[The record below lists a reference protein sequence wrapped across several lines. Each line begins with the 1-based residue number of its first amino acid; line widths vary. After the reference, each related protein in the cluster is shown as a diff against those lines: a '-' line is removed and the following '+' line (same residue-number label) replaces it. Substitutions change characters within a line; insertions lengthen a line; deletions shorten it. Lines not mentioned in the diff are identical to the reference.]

1 MPRTPQKTR
10 PSEKQPP
17 VPNKRAKAKSPGGKT
32 SPGSFPIV
40 AIGASAGGLEA
51 FTNLL
56 RALPPEPGVALVFI
70 PHLDPTHESAMV
82 ELLSRTTSLPVF
94 QAEEGMRVSCDSV
107 YVLPP
112 NCEMTIAGGILHLV
126 KRESGPGHHMPIDIF
141 FCSLAEDQTSNA
153 IGVILSGT
161 ANDGTMGLSAI
172 KRDGGTTFAQNLES
186 AKYDGMP
193 NSAVRAGV
201 VDYILPPDRIAQE
214 LIHLHRRSK
223 HEMPDDSFDGK
234 DRQMKEI
241 FRLLKGFS
249 KVDFVDYK
257 VATIHRRILRRMNI
271 SQVTDLSD
279 YVKLLRSDAQEV
291 EALYR
296 DVLINVTS
304 FFRNP
309 EVFESLRDIVYPKI
323 ISERSSSE
331 PIRVW
336 VPGCA
341 TGEETY
347 SHAISLVEMLSE
359 LRIDV
364 PIQVFGT
371 DLSEGAIQRARAGF
385 YKQNIASEV
394 SEVRLRRFFHKA
406 SGGYQISKSIR
417 DLCVFARQNV
427 FSDPPF
433 SRMDLISCRNVLIYL
448 SSVLQKKVI
457 PIFHYALKERG
468 FLLVG
473 NSEGLVGSGA
483 EIFDLVDRKSK
494 IYQKKG
500 VPSPVTFP
508 LTMSEA
514 AEKTEEKPVP
524 GDKEDAPSKPPVD
537 VQREADRLLLSK
549 YVPAAVVV
557 NEHLE
562 IVQSRGKTSRFLE
575 LPTGRVSLN
584 LLKMAR
590 PGLLYELRTLL
601 DKARKNSAPAIKEG
615 IVLEDGAGNATVRLE
630 AIPFRTPVRDQRHF
644 LVLFEETS
652 PARPSPAPKP
662 PARQSAKQIADAK
675 EVMIA
680 RLKQELAST
689 KEYLQSI
696 IESQEATNE
705 ELQSAN
711 EEIQS
716 GNEELQSTN
725 EELQTSKEELESA
738 NEELNTVNEEIQHRN
753 QQLAQFSNDLINLL
767 NSATIPMI
775 LLGEDLHIRR
785 YTPEAERVFG
795 FSSHDV
801 GKALSHLHLNLQIPQ
816 LEHWMLD
823 VMRDV
828 TMRNEQ
834 VRARDGKIYKL
845 RITPYRTLENKIDGV
860 VVALLDITDVVGS
873 VAGKAG
879 RIDGHADGKAGK
891 IDGHADGKTDG
902 LTDGKASRMDGLADG
917 KRRRPPSN

>member
-1 MPRTPQKTR
+1 MATPPKKKR
-10 PSEKQPP
+10 RSPKQP
-17 VPNKRAKAKSPGGKT
+17 RALKQRSRDRAPAGST
-32 SPGSFPIV
+32 SLVNFPIV

-51 FTNLL
+51 FSNLL
-56 RALPPEPGVALVFI
+56 RALPLDPGLALVFI

-82 ELLSRTTSLPVF
+82 ELLSRTTQLPVL
-94 QAEEGMRVSCDSV
+94 QSAEGMRVQRDSV

-112 NCEMTIAGGILHLV
+112 DFDMTISEGVLHLI
-126 KRESGPGHHMPIDIF
+126 RRAAGRGHHMPIDSF
-141 FCSLAEDQTSNA
+141 FCSLAEDQASNA

-161 ANDGTMGLSAI
+161 ANDGTVGLSAI
-172 KRDGGTTFAQNLES
+172 KHGGGITFAQNVES

-201 VDYILPPDRIAQE
+201 VNHVFPPDRIARE
-214 LIHLHRRSK
+214 LVQLGQQPRTDLPG
-223 HEMPDDSFDGK
+223 ESFDGK
-234 DRQMKEI
+234 ESQMKEI
-241 FRLLKGFS
+241 FRLLKSFS

-257 VATIHRRILRRMNI
+257 VATIQRRILRRMHI
-271 SQVTDLSD
+271 HQLIDLSD

-309 EVFESLRDIVYPKI
+309 EVFASLGDVVYPKI
-323 ISERSSSE
+323 IAARSPSE

-341 TGEETY
+341 TGEESY

-359 LRIDV
+359 ARLDV
-364 PIQVFGT
+364 PVQIFGT
-371 DLSEGAIQRARAGF
+371 DLSESAIQRARAGF
-385 YKQNIASEV
+385 YKENIAREI
-394 SEVRLRRFFHKA
+394 SEVRLRRFFHRA
-406 SGGYQISKSIR
+406 PGGYQVSKSIR
-417 DLCVFARQNV
+417 DMCVFARQNV

-448 SSVLQKKVI
+448 SSVLQKRVI
-457 PIFHYALKERG
+457 PIFHYALREGG

-473 NSEGLVGSGA
+473 NSEGLLGAGA

-494 IYQKKG
+494 IYKKKS
-500 VPSPVTFP
+500 VPSPVTFGM
-508 LTMSEA
+508 TIGEA
-514 AEKTEEKPVP
+514 AEKSQEKPAREEK
-524 GDKEDAPSKPPVD
+524 EDEPAKPPAD
-537 VQREADRLLLSK
+537 VQREADRLLLSR
-549 YVPAAVVV
+549 YVPSAVVV
-557 NEHLE
+557 TEDLE
-562 IVQSRGKTSRFLE
+562 IVQSRGKTSRYLE
-575 LPTGRVSLN
+575 LPSGRASLN

-601 DKARKNSAPAIKEG
+601 EKVRKNSVPTVKEG
-615 IVLEDGAGNATVRLE
+615 IVLEDGDGNTVVKLE
-630 AIPFRTPVRDQRHF
+630 VIPFRTPVRDQRHF
-644 LVLFEETS
+644 LVLFEET
-652 PARPSPAPKP
+652 PAPKP
-662 PARQSAKQIADAK
+662 IAETKPSARQTAREAADAK
-675 EVMIA
+675 DVQIA
-680 RLKQELAST
+680 RLRQELAST

-753 QQLAQFSNDLINLL
+753 QELAQFSNDLINLL

-775 LLGEDLHIRR
+775 MLGQDLRIRR
-785 YTPEAERVFG
+785 YTPEAERIFG
-795 FSSHDV
+795 FTSHDV
-801 GKALSHLHLNLQIPQ
+801 GKALSHLPLNLQVPQ
-816 LEHWMLD
+816 LERWMLD

-828 TMRNEQ
+828 TIRNEQ
-834 VRARDGKIYKL
+834 VRARDGKSYRL
-845 RITPYRTLENKIDGV
+845 RLTPYRTLENKIDGV
-860 VVALLDITDVVGS
+860 VVALLDISDLVGPAS
-873 VAGKAG
+873 
-879 RIDGHADGKAGK
+879 DK
-891 IDGHADGKTDG
+891 IDGRA
-902 LTDGKASRMDGLADG
+902 A
-917 KRRRPPSN
+917 KR

>member
-1 MPRTPQKTR
+1 MPLAPQKKRATR
-10 PSEKQPP
+10 KQPP
-17 VPNKRAKAKSPGGKT
+17 VAGKPSAATASVKKT

-51 FTNLL
+51 FSNLL

-82 ELLSRTTSLPVF
+82 ELLSRITNLSVF
-94 QAEEGMRVSCDSV
+94 QAEEGMRVARNSV

-112 NCEMTIAGGILHLV
+112 NWDMTIRDGVLHLV
-126 KRESGPGHHMPIDIF
+126 KREAGPGHHMPIDNF
-141 FCSLAEDQTSNA
+141 FSSLAKDQKSNA

-161 ANDGTMGLSAI
+161 ANDGTIGMSAI

-201 VDYILPPDRIAQE
+201 VDYILPPDRIARE
-214 LIHLHRRSK
+214 LIHLHQQEK
-223 HEMPDDSFDGK
+223 HEAPGEPFDGK
-234 DRQMKEI
+234 GRQLNEI
-241 FRLLKGFS
+241 FRLLKSFS

-257 VATIHRRILRRMNI
+257 IGTIRRRILRRMNI
-271 SQVTDLSD
+271 NQLTDLGD
-279 YVKLLRSDAQEV
+279 YVKLLRSDAHEV

-296 DVLINVTS
+296 DVLINVTG
-304 FFRNP
+304 FFRDP
-309 EVFESLRDIVYPKI
+309 EVFESLRESVYPKI
-323 ISERSSSE
+323 VAHHSPSL
-331 PIRVW
+331 PVRVW

-347 SHAISLVEMLSE
+347 SHAISIVELLSE

-364 PIQVFGT
+364 PVQIFGT
-371 DLSEGAIQRARAGF
+371 DLSESAIQRARAGF
-385 YKQNIASEV
+385 YKQNIAAEL

-406 SGGYQISKSIR
+406 PGGYQISKSIR

-448 SSVLQKKVI
+448 SPVLQKKVI
-457 PIFHYALKERG
+457 PIFHYALKDSG

-473 NSEGLVGSGA
+473 NSEGLLGVGA

-494 IYQKKG
+494 IYQKKS
-500 VPSPVTFP
+500 VPSPVTFG
-508 LTMSEA
+508 MIIEEQAERAQEKHVQGGKDEEA
-514 AEKTEEKPVP
+514 
-524 GDKEDAPSKPPVD
+524 SKPPLD

-549 YVPAAVVV
+549 YVPSAVVV
-557 NEHLE
+557 TDELE

-575 LPTGRVSLN
+575 LPPGRVSLN
-584 LLKMAR
+584 VLKMAR

-601 DKARKNSAPAIKEG
+601 DKARKSSIPVTKEG
-615 IVLEDGAGNATVRLE
+615 IVMEDGTGNATLKVE
-630 AIPFRTPVRDQRHF
+630 VIPFRTPVRDRRHF
-644 LVLFEETS
+644 LILFEETAAAG
-652 PARPSPAPKP
+652 PVPEPKP
-662 PARQSAKQIADAK
+662 TTRQSAKETKDAH
-675 EVMIA
+675 EVVIV
-680 RLKQELAST
+680 RLKQELAGT

-767 NSATIPMI
+767 NSATIPMVM
-775 LLGEDLHIRR
+775 LGEDLHIRR

-801 GKALSHLHLNLQIPQ
+801 GKALSQLHLKLQIPH
-816 LEHWMLD
+816 LDHWMLG
-823 VMRDV
+823 VMRDI

-834 VRARDGKIYKL
+834 VRARDGTFYKL

-860 VVALLDITDVVGS
+860 VVALLDITDVVVG
-873 VAGKAG
+873 AK
-879 RIDGHADGKAGK
+879 KQ
-891 IDGHADGKTDG
+891 GKTDG
-902 LTDGKASRMDGLADG
+902 VMEGKSG
-917 KRRRPPSN
+917 